1 MKSKII
7 NMVDRQKDAE
17 DLKLEALFRSD
28 PVEDAG
34 FSDRVVSRVRRKIWI
49 RRLALPTA
57 FVIGMSIAVKPL
69 LQLAGVV
76 PQLLSAIP
84 VDFVRMP
91 QLPLDSLPQTS
102 TIMLWAALA
111 FAIMMIG
118 RMLED
123 A

>member
-1 MKSKII
+1 
-7 NMVDRQKDAE
+7 MVDRQKDAE